1 MLKKTL
7 KVISIILLIVAIL
20 GFVSYQYFLKAVYV
34 PLPDLK
40 GELLTE
46 TIVVDGHQRTF
57 QWYNPS
63 NQQVNSLLFVLHGST
78 GDGPGIRQQTGY
90 SFDQLAEKEGF
101 VPVYPTGY
109 FNHWNDCRGTA
120 DYQANVDNIDDI
132 RFLQQIETHIAQK
145 LGNTFKHIFATGHS
159 NGGHF
164 CFKLAFEAPD
174 WIDGIAA
181 ISANIPIKENLD
193 CIQSGRFVPLFL
205 INGTA
210 DNVNPYNGGLVE
222 ILGNTS
228 RGTVMS
234 TDETMAYWASLA
246 DCREAPTKQ
255 AITDKNTSDNS
266 YIEQYNWTCQNA
278 PSLQLFKVVD
288 GGHTIPHTQNRLPR
302 ILGVTNQDVNAAE
315 AIWQFFDDVK

>member
-1 MLKKTL
+1 M
-7 KVISIILLIVAIL
+7 
-20 GFVSYQYFLKAVYV
+20 
-34 PLPDLK
+34 
-40 GELLTE
+40 
-46 TIVVDGHQRTF
+46 
-57 QWYNPS
+57 
-63 NQQVNSLLFVLHGST
+63 
-78 GDGPGIRQQTGY
+78 
-90 SFDQLAEKEGF
+90 
-101 VPVYPTGY
+101 
-109 FNHWNDCRGTA
+109 
-120 DYQANVDNIDDI
+120 DNIDDI
-132 RFLQQIETHIAQK
+132 RFLQQIETHIAQEVS
-145 LGNTFKHIFATGHS
+145 NTFKRIFATGHS

-193 CIQSGRFVPLFL
+193 CIQSGQFVPLFL

-210 DNVNPYNGGLVE
+210 DNVNPYDGGLVE

-246 DCREAPTKQ
+246 DCSEAPTKQ
-255 AITDKNTSDNS
+255 TITDKNTSDNS

-302 ILGVTNQDVNAAE
+302 ILGVTNQDVIAAE